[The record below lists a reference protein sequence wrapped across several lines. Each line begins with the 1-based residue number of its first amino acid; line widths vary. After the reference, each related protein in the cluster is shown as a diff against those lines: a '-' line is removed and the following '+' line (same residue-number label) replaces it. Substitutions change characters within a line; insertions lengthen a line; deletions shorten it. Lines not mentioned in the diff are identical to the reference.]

1 MPQIQRETGT
11 SLSEINM
18 VPFIDVV
25 LVLLIIFMITAPILQ
40 SGIEVDV
47 PKTKTVRELT
57 QVRMVVTIDRA
68 QRVYLNDKPVN
79 IHDLGAQLLAQLKDP
94 QHQAAYVRCDETV
107 PFGSWATV
115 VDALRQSGIQNI
127 SVVTQP
133 LTERSEIK

>member
-47 PKTKTVRELT
+47 PKTKTVKELT
-57 QVRMVVTIDRA
+57 EQRMVITIDRA

-79 IHDLGAQLLAQLKDP
+79 IHDLGGQLTSQMKDP
-94 QHQAAYVRCDETV
+94 QHQAVYVRCDETV

-115 VDALRQSGIQNI
+115 VDTLRQSGIQNI

-133 LTERSEIK
+133 LTERAQIQ

>member
-1 MPQIQRETGT
+1 MQRETGT
-11 SLSEINM
+11 SLSDINM

-47 PKTKTVRELT
+47 PKTKTVKELT
-57 QVRMVVTIDRA
+57 QARRVITIDRG
-68 QRVYLNDKPVN
+68 QRIYLDDKPVN
-79 IHDLGAQLLAQLKDP
+79 IHDLANQILAQSR
-94 QHQAAYVRCDETV
+94 AAKNQVVYVRCDETV

-115 VDALRQSGIQNI
+115 VDALRQGGIQNI

-133 LTERSEIK
+133 LSERPQTQ